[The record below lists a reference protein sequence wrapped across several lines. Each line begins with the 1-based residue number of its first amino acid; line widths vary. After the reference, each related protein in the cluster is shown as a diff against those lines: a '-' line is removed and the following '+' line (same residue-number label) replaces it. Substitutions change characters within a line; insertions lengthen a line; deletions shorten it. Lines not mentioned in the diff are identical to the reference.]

1 MQEYTTFVKF
11 AKVTI
16 TLLFVLFA
24 TLFLSAP
31 TVFMQSFLKGLAV
44 WAQNVLPALF
54 PFAVLTPLAL
64 KFFPETK
71 RSLCAKLFG
80 VRADGAYLASLLCG
94 YPVGAKAVSE
104 SNLDEETCTQMCSFC
119 SSASPV
125 FVIVTVGGLLGSD
138 AATAV
143 LVVSHLLSTLLNGL
157 LYRTKRN
164 CHAKSDGAKPFTSRD
179 VGNALTSAVLSVLLV
194 GGLIALFF
202 MLIDMTNSLLPQSVG
217 KTAALGFA
225 FGLLEMTSGVI
236 SVCET
241 CETFAATVLC
251 CFLISFGGTCVF
263 AQSMTFLAKRNVKPL
278 KFLQM
283 KATQGA
289 IATLLG
295 FALGKIFL

>member
-1 MQEYTTFVKF
+1 
-11 AKVTI
+11 
-16 TLLFVLFA
+16 
-24 TLFLSAP
+24 
-31 TVFMQSFLKGLAV
+31 VFMQSFLKGLAV

-54 PFAVLTPLAL
+54 PFAALTPLAL
-64 KFFPETK
+64 KYFPHAK
-71 RSLCAKLFG
+71 LSLCAKLFG

-104 SNLDEETCTQMCSFC
+104 SNLDGETCAQMCSFC

-125 FVIVTVGGLLGSD
+125 FVIVTVGGLLGNN

-157 LYRTKRN
+157 LYRAKRN
-164 CHAKSDGAKPFTSRD
+164 DGANTANTATFTFND

-202 MLIDMTNSLLPQSVG
+202 MLIDMAKSLLPQWVG

-236 SVCET
+236 SVCAT

-251 CFLISFGGTCVF
+251 CFLISFGGMCVF
-263 AQSMTFLAKRNVKPL
+263 AQSMAFLAKRNVKPQ

-295 FALGKIFL
+295 FALGKMFL